1 MEKLE
6 LDQGT
11 GMGIGSRRIVTVV
24 VKHLIPEQNSL
35 HLLFVVGYEKRDHN
49 AQNAIFGYFSTYHHS
64 KAIRV
69 PGFPL
74 GL

>member
-24 VKHLIPEQNSL
+24 VKHLLPEQNSL
-35 HLLFVVGYEKRDHN
+35 HTCYLW
-49 AQNAIFGYFSTYHHS
+49 
-64 KAIRV
+64 
-69 PGFPL
+69 
-74 GL
+74 